1 MKKMGLLASICMFT
15 LLMGGCTKNVES
27 TPAEGSSAAVSD
39 IPEVQNDMPEPT
51 EQEIELSGQDADIPE
66 QDTELLKQDE
76 DIPEQDIERSE
87 QDTELI
93 NMGIHDNEH
102 NIYTGNIGNEEI
114 RMLITRTGDSLSAAY
129 VTRDGEEKAFH
140 GNLANNAAGFVLN
153 TDEGEYL
160 NGIITETDDGY
171 FIINGEGV
179 LSQSN
184 VTFILNQESFIAIG
198 DDMENYYDF
207 FGYNADEAERFAQ
220 QIKDSINDK
229 AAFAGL
235 IQYPISIEM
244 DNGHGM
250 AMIENEEDMIAVYD
264 QLMEEIGIREQIE
277 NIYTKFMFAN
287 YTGICV
293 EDGIMWIN
301 IDSSGNYK
309 ITAINPPSYYIT
321 ELYAD

>member
-1 MKKMGLLASICMFT
+1 MKTRLLAVLFMAVI
-15 LLMGGCTKNVES
+15 LMITGCGNAGNAEEPIATDKQMLENIGQTDTAKNGDISAEEAENILPES
-27 TPAEGSSAAVSD
+27 TEEKTELSGMD
-39 IPEVQNDMPEPT
+39 TEIPEQN
-51 EQEIELSGQDADIPE
+51 IELSEQDA
-66 QDTELLKQDE
+66 
-76 DIPEQDIERSE
+76 
-87 QDTELI
+87 ELI
-93 NMGIHDNEH
+93 NMAIHNNEH

-114 RMLITRTGDSLSAAY
+114 RMMITRTEDSLSAEY
-129 VTRDGEEKAFH
+129 TTRSGEGKVFQ

-160 NGIITETDDGY
+160 NGIITKTDDGY

-207 FGYNADEAERFAQ
+207 FGYNADEAERFMQ

-244 DNGHGM
+244 DGGNGM

-264 QLMEEIGIREQIE
+264 QLMEEIGIKEQIE

-293 EDGIMWIN
+293 DDGIMWIT
-301 IDSSGNYK
+301 IDSSGDYK